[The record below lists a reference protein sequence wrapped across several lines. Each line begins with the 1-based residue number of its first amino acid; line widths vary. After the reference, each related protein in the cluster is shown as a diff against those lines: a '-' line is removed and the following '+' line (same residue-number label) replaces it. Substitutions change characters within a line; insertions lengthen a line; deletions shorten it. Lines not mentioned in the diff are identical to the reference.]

1 MVTVLLLAV
10 FLGTGAAVVLIIYL
24 IDRVNRLEKMASI
37 SSSSEKDKRPSN
49 ADNTFLGL
57 SGKGLWDAMCGK
69 PPEGFNSNDL
79 VALKPRYEHVLKKHV
94 VEVFNQ
100 GRNHSQSGDIS
111 KKPSPTFE
119 VKTLRGSIESW
130 MPPQHVSTIY
140 NVGYESVNANEEDL
154 MRLAT
159 SLDESTGLI
168 YSRADI
174 TMAQPF
180 SSLLLA
186 ASAQEEIL
194 DDLES
199 DPEIDQ
205 SEDEDIFN

>member
-1 MVTVLLLAV
+1 
-10 FLGTGAAVVLIIYL
+10 
-24 IDRVNRLEKMASI
+24 
-37 SSSSEKDKRPSN
+37 
-49 ADNTFLGL
+49 
-57 SGKGLWDAMCGK
+57 
-69 PPEGFNSNDL
+69 
-79 VALKPRYEHVLKKHV
+79 
-94 VEVFNQ
+94 
-100 GRNHSQSGDIS
+100 
-111 KKPSPTFE
+111 
-119 VKTLRGSIESW
+119 
-130 MPPQHVSTIY
+130 
-140 NVGYESVNANEEDL
+140 VGYESVNANEEDL